1 MVLCE
6 QRSSTLSDGA
16 GGTATAALT
25 VGPIAAVNDAP
36 VAANDTIAVTE
47 NFAGTG
53 NVLGNDSDLDGD
65 GLFVTQFVVNGITY
79 AAGATASFAEGVL
92 VIGSDGA
99 VTFNPAL
106 DYNGP
111 VPAVTYTISD
121 GAGGLASATLT
132 LGPVVSVNDAPAGT
146 DTTLSAI
153 EDTAYLFSAA
163 DFGFTD
169 PNDAPANGLQSV
181 IITSLPASGVLTLGG
196 VAVVAGQTIPAAQHC
211 HVGVDAASPCQR
223 SRSDLLHLPDC

>member
-1 MVLCE
+1 MTYSIADGQGGTATAALALGPVSPVNDNPVGVNDTVALNEDAVASGNVLTNDTDVDGNPLTVT
-6 QRSSTLSDGA
+6 QFTVNGIVYTAGSSVVLPEGTLTITSTGAFTFTPAANYNGSVPTAIYTLSDGA

-25 VGPIAAVNDAP
+25 IGPIAAVNDAP

-79 AAGATASFAEGVL
+79 AAGTTASFAEGVL

-111 VPAVTYTISD
+111 VPAGDVYH
-121 GAGGLASATLT
+121 
-132 LGPVVSVNDAPAGT
+132 
-146 DTTLSAI
+146 
-153 EDTAYLFSAA
+153 
-163 DFGFTD
+163 
-169 PNDAPANGLQSV
+169 Q
-181 IITSLPASGVLTLGG
+181 
-196 VAVVAGQTIPAAQHC
+196 
-211 HVGVDAASPCQR
+211 
-223 SRSDLLHLPDC
+223 